1 LRVKGVIKITEK
13 IKIETT
19 IVPKSM
25 SFCNHTYN
33 GDKCENMTFPVG
45 NLIRFPKFGN
55 QRPHY
60 TCQKHAF
67 LSWGKISWWQIEN
80 NMEYL
85 GNDEYAPCEEGY
97 EIIYNYDTRRKEKVK
112 ING

>member
-1 LRVKGVIKITEK
+1 VIKITEK

-45 NLIRFPKFGN
+45 NLIRFP
-55 QRPHY
+55 
-60 TCQKHAF
+60 
-67 LSWGKISWWQIEN
+67 IEN